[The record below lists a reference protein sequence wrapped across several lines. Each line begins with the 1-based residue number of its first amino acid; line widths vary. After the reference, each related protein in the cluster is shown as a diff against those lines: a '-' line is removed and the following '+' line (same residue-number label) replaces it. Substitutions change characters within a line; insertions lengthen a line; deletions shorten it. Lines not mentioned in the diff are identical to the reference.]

1 MDGTAVLVSLPW
13 HICDLITKADVY
25 KYHFASLMKTL
36 CTKTLQSVG
45 SVLYFCTSQYDQSQ
59 GIVLSLPPLH
69 CSKKP
74 CSFNNHFDCELS
86 CQSRFMQFYNKVHFI
101 SVLNVFVIN

>member
-1 MDGTAVLVSLPW
+1 MDGTAVLVSLHW

-36 CTKTLQSVG
+36 CIKTLQSVG

-59 GIVLSLPPLH
+59 GIVFSLPPYIAQKSPVPLIIILTV
-69 CSKKP
+69 
-74 CSFNNHFDCELS
+74 N
-86 CQSRFMQFYNKVHFI
+86 
-101 SVLNVFVIN
+101 